1 LGVASGIG
9 LAAVRTNR
17 DIIVTPDP
25 TASRSSE
32 LYLGIEKDL
41 SPSLRDPERVAAVR
55 RPDGLDAAPDPA
67 LERLARVVSGTLQVP
82 VVLICLAEGDRQIVF
97 GLEGRAGPLGQS
109 FCHYAV
115 AAGADL
121 LVEDAREDARLR
133 QLPAVTELGLVAYAG
148 VPLLAP
154 GGTAL
159 GTLCAIDRV
168 PRRWTPGELANLH
181 DLAGIAG
188 DHLNRRQAP
197 ASPGYDA
204 LPVMLWSVAADG
216 TCDYVNARWLEFTG
230 RPLGAELGS
239 GWTDRI
245 HPDDRQACLEQV
257 RKSLTQRE
265 PLRHEYRMRRFDD
278 QYRWLLDV
286 AVPRFDE
293 EGGFRGLIGCST
305 DVTDRHQLEQRLV
318 QAERVQAIGQ
328 LAGGIAHDF
337 NNLLTG
343 ISGHVTLLLEEAGLS
358 ELAREDLAQIQHS
371 AERAASLTRQLLAFS
386 RRQVLA
392 PRVLDLNQLVA
403 GCLTRL
409 RQVAGQRVQVV
420 SSPGAHL
427 DPIVADPT
435 QLEQVL
441 VQLTAHARESMPG
454 GGTFELA
461 TRQERLDDATAIRVS
476 APRPGVY
483 VVLQAR
489 DTGRGLGPAEL
500 ERVFEPFSAAKPA
513 PESAGLGLAS
523 VYGIVKQSGGLIDV
537 ASEPGRGTTFS
548 LYFPRHEG
556 SGPVGVPADLREPA
570 GGTETVLLVEDEDQ
584 VRGLARRVLER
595 VGYTVLAARDAEAA
609 TAIADRHAGHIH
621 LLVTD
626 MMLPH
631 LSGREL
637 AARLSIHRPAI
648 KVLYISGTGEGSVA
662 RLRLLEPGMEFLE
675 KPFSLDRLLRT
686 VRQVLGRPDGGT
698 RPA

>member
-1 LGVASGIG
+1 
-9 LAAVRTNR
+9 
-17 DIIVTPDP
+17 
-25 TASRSSE
+25 
-32 LYLGIEKDL
+32 LGIEQDP

-55 RPDGLDAAPDPA
+55 RPDRGDSALD
-67 LERLARVVSGTLQVP
+67 RLARVVCGALEVP
-82 VVLICLAEGDRQIVF
+82 VSLICLVEGDRQIF
-97 GLEGRAGPLGQS
+97 LGLEGLTGPLATARQTPLSQS
-109 FCHYAV
+109 FCQYAV
-115 AAGADL
+115 AGGADL
-121 LVEDAREDARLR
+121 VVEDARQDARLS

-148 VPLLAP
+148 VPLFAP
-154 GGTAL
+154 DGTAL
-159 GTLCAIDRV
+159 GTLCAIDRA
-168 PRRWTPGELANLH
+168 PRHWTPGELAILH
-181 DLAGIAG
+181 DLAGVAG
-188 DHLNRRQAP
+188 DHLSRRLAP

-204 LPVMLWSVAADG
+204 LPVMLWTVAADG

-230 RPLGAELGS
+230 RPLGAELGG

-245 HPDDRQACLEQV
+245 HPDDRQACLEQF

-265 PLRHEYRMRRFDD
+265 PLRHEYRMRRYDD
-278 QYRWLLDV
+278 QYRWLLDL
-286 AVPRFDE
+286 AVPRFDD

-318 QAERVQAIGQ
+318 QVERAHAIGQ
-328 LAGGIAHDF
+328 LAGGVAHDF

-358 ELAREDLAQIQHS
+358 DLAREDLAQIQQS

-409 RQVAGQRVQVV
+409 RRVAGQRVQVV
-420 SSPGAHL
+420 ISPGVHL

-441 VQLTAHARESMPG
+441 IQLTANARESMPG

-461 TRQERLDDATAIRVS
+461 TRQERLDDATAVRVS

-489 DTGRGLGPAEL
+489 DTGRGLEPAEL
-500 ERVFEPFSAAKPA
+500 ARVFEPFSTSKPA

-570 GGTETVLLVEDEDQ
+570 GGTETVLLVEDEEQ
-584 VRGLARRVLER
+584 VRELARRVLER

-626 MMLPH
+626 MLLPH

-648 KVLYISGTGEGSVA
+648 KVLYISGTSEGSVA
-662 RLRLLEPGMEFLE
+662 RMRLLEPGMEFLE

-686 VRQVLGRPDGGT
+686 VRQTLGRPDGGT
-698 RPA
+698 RPG